1 MNIEALNKKRK
12 RICALSLTLT
22 ILIMIVGGIMIIL
35 GMHNTYFF
43 VGGPVFIIVFLFLLS
58 KFLIMPKYEDLRIE
72 IIKNIFSIR
81 KCDYQI
87 SKSKEKFNE
96 LGNFYDNKYLKLSTK
111 QQITI
116 NNVVYKFVDF
126 DLMQK
131 KGLKNYY
138 SDLSGKIIKFDNLL
152 KNKEPFAFILS
163 NNQESDKYITFLKDN
178 FRNINENITSI
189 KRYKP
194 YTALYNDYLPIEIL
208 NVIDEIDGFN
218 CIISNENEIIIISL
232 EKRINLEFRL
242 QDELTN
248 NNLVD
253 YKNAI
258 NSLLKILEKTNKF
271 MEENGN
277 V

>member
-1 MNIEALNKKRK
+1 MNIDALNKKRK

-22 ILIMIVGGIMIIL
+22 IIIMVIGVFMIIL

-43 VGGPVFIIVFLFLLS
+43 IGGPVFIIVFLFLLS

-72 IIKNIFSIR
+72 IIKEIFLIR

-96 LGNFYDNKYLKLSTK
+96 LGNYYDNKYLKLSSK
-111 QQITI
+111 QEIKI
-116 NNVVYKFVDF
+116 NNNIYKYVDF

-138 SDLSGKIIKFDNLL
+138 SDLSGKIIKFENTLN
-152 KNKEPFAFILS
+152 NKEPFAFILA
-163 NNQESDKYITFLKDN
+163 NNQESNKYVTFLKDT
-178 FRNINENITSI
+178 FKNINENVTSL

-194 YTALYNDYLPIEIL
+194 YVALYNDYFPLEIL
-208 NVIDEIDGFN
+208 NIIDEIDGFN
-218 CIISNENEIIIISL
+218 CIISNEKEIIIISL

-242 QDELTN
+242 QDELKN

-258 NSLLKILEKTNKF
+258 NSLLKVLEKANKF
-271 MEENGN
+271 MEENSN

>member
-72 IIKNIFSIR
+72 IIKNIFSII
-81 KCDYQI
+81 KCNYQI

-96 LGNFYDNKYLKLSTK
+96 LGNFYDNKYLKFSTK

-131 KGLKNYY
+131 KGLKNYN

-152 KNKEPFAFILS
+152 NNKEPFAFILS

-258 NSLLKILEKTNKF
+258 NSLLRILEKTNKF

>member
-1 MNIEALNKKRK
+1 MNIDALNRKRK

-72 IIKNIFSIR
+72 IIKNIFSII
-81 KCDYQI
+81 KCNYQI

-96 LGNFYDNKYLKLSTK
+96 LGNFYDNKYLKFSTK

-218 CIISNENEIIIISL
+218 CIISNENEIFIISL

-258 NSLLKILEKTNKF
+258 NSLLRILEKTNKF

>member
-1 MNIEALNKKRK
+1 MNIDALNKKRK

-22 ILIMIVGGIMIIL
+22 IIIMVIGVFMIIL

-58 KFLIMPKYEDLRIE
+58 KFLNMPKYEDLRIE

-96 LGNFYDNKYLKLSTK
+96 LGNFYDNKYLKFSNK

-152 KNKEPFAFILS
+152 KIKEPFAFILS

-258 NSLLKILEKTNKF
+258 NSLLRILEKTNKF

>member
-81 KCDYQI
+81 KCNYQI

-96 LGNFYDNKYLKLSTK
+96 LGNFYDNKYLKFSTK

-258 NSLLKILEKTNKF
+258 NSLLRILEKTNKF

>member
-1 MNIEALNKKRK
+1 MSIDALNKKRK

-81 KCDYQI
+81 KCNYQI

-96 LGNFYDNKYLKLSTK
+96 LGNFYDNKYLKFSTK

-152 KNKEPFAFILS
+152 KIKEPFAFILS

-258 NSLLKILEKTNKF
+258 NSLLRILEKTNKF

>member
-1 MNIEALNKKRK
+1 MNIDALNKKRK

-81 KCDYQI
+81 KCNYQI
-87 SKSKEKFNE
+87 SKSKEKFVE

-138 SDLSGKIIKFDNLL
+138 SDLSGKIIKFNNLL
-152 KNKEPFAFILS
+152 KIKEPFAFILS

>member
-1 MNIEALNKKRK
+1 MNIDALNRKRK

-81 KCDYQI
+81 KCNYQI
-87 SKSKEKFNE
+87 SKSKEKFVE
-96 LGNFYDNKYLKLSTK
+96 LGNFYDNKYLKFSTK

-152 KNKEPFAFILS
+152 KIKEPFAFILS

>member
-1 MNIEALNKKRK
+1 
-12 RICALSLTLT
+12 
-22 ILIMIVGGIMIIL
+22 MIIL

-81 KCDYQI
+81 KCNYQI
-87 SKSKEKFNE
+87 SKSKEKFVE

-138 SDLSGKIIKFDNLL
+138 SDLSGKIIKFNNLL
-152 KNKEPFAFILS
+152 KIKEPFAFILS

-258 NSLLKILEKTNKF
+258 NSLLRILEKTNKF

>member
-81 KCDYQI
+81 KCNYQI
-87 SKSKEKFNE
+87 SKSKEKFVE

-138 SDLSGKIIKFDNLL
+138 SDLSGKIIKFNNLL
-152 KNKEPFAFILS
+152 KIKEPFAFILS

>member
-1 MNIEALNKKRK
+1 MNIDALNRKRK

-72 IIKNIFSIR
+72 IIKNIFSII
-81 KCDYQI
+81 KCNYQI

-96 LGNFYDNKYLKLSTK
+96 LGNFYDNKYLKFSTK

-258 NSLLKILEKTNKF
+258 NSLLRILEKTNKF

>member
-1 MNIEALNKKRK
+1 
-12 RICALSLTLT
+12 
-22 ILIMIVGGIMIIL
+22 
-35 GMHNTYFF
+35 
-43 VGGPVFIIVFLFLLS
+43 
-58 KFLIMPKYEDLRIE
+58 
-72 IIKNIFSIR
+72 
-81 KCDYQI
+81 
-87 SKSKEKFNE
+87 
-96 LGNFYDNKYLKLSTK
+96 
-111 QQITI
+111 
-116 NNVVYKFVDF
+116 
-126 DLMQK
+126 MQ
-131 KGLKNYY
+131 
-138 SDLSGKIIKFDNLL
+138 
-152 KNKEPFAFILS
+152 
-163 NNQESDKYITFLKDN
+163 SDKYITFLKDN

>member
-1 MNIEALNKKRK
+1 MSIDALNKKRK

-72 IIKNIFSIR
+72 IIKNIFSII
-81 KCDYQI
+81 KCNYQI

-96 LGNFYDNKYLKLSTK
+96 LGNFYDNKYLKFSTK

-152 KNKEPFAFILS
+152 KIKEPFAFILS

>member
-1 MNIEALNKKRK
+1 MNIDALNRKRK

-81 KCDYQI
+81 KCNYQI
-87 SKSKEKFNE
+87 SKSKEKFDE

-111 QQITI
+111 QQIAI

-152 KNKEPFAFILS
+152 KIKEPFAFILS

-258 NSLLKILEKTNKF
+258 NSLLRILEKTNKF

>member
-1 MNIEALNKKRK
+1 MNIDALNRKRK

-81 KCDYQI
+81 KCNYQI
-87 SKSKEKFNE
+87 SKSKEKFVE

-152 KNKEPFAFILS
+152 KIKEPFAFILS

-258 NSLLKILEKTNKF
+258 NSLLRILEKTNKF

>member
-81 KCDYQI
+81 KCDYKI
-87 SKSKEKFNE
+87 SKSKEKFVE

-152 KNKEPFAFILS
+152 KIKEPFAFILS

-258 NSLLKILEKTNKF
+258 NSLLRILEKTNKF

>member
-1 MNIEALNKKRK
+1 MNIDALNKKRK

-22 ILIMIVGGIMIIL
+22 IIIMVIGVFMIIL

-43 VGGPVFIIVFLFLLS
+43 IGGPVFIIVFLFLLS

-72 IIKNIFSIR
+72 IIKEIFFIR
-81 KCDYQI
+81 KCNYQI
-87 SKSKEKFNE
+87 SKSQEKFNE
-96 LGNFYDNKYLKLSTK
+96 LGDYYDNKFLKLSSK
-111 QQITI
+111 QEIRI
-116 NNVVYKFVDF
+116 NENIYKYVDF

-138 SDLSGKIIKFDNLL
+138 SDLSGKIIKFDNIL
-152 KNKEPFAFILS
+152 KNKEPFAFILA
-163 NNQESDKYITFLKDN
+163 NNQESDKYVTFLKDN
-178 FRNINENITSI
+178 FKNINENVTSL

-194 YTALYNDYLPIEIL
+194 YVALYNDYFPLEIL
-208 NVIDEIDGFN
+208 NIIDEIDGFN
-218 CIISNENEIIIISL
+218 CIISNGKEIIIISL

-242 QDELTN
+242 QDELKN
-248 NNLVD
+248 NNLID

-258 NSLLKILEKTNKF
+258 NSLLKVLEKANKF
-271 MEENGN
+271 MEENSN

>member
-1 MNIEALNKKRK
+1 MSIDALNKKRK

-152 KNKEPFAFILS
+152 KIKEPFAFILS

>member
-1 MNIEALNKKRK
+1 MNIDALNRKRK

-96 LGNFYDNKYLKLSTK
+96 LGNFYDNKYLKFSTK

-258 NSLLKILEKTNKF
+258 NSLLRILEKTNKF